1 MKGKG
6 SAVTKTVD
14 VFIQPFG
21 LRRRA
26 EIGQTLYEVV
36 RETRIELTSICG
48 GLGLCGKCRVIVTK
62 GQETISKPTK
72 AEQRHLLTQELSSE
86 IRLACQ
92 VRIQGSIEVYVPRG
106 AWLRG
111 LGCRLRE
118 SKPRL
123 SLFPL

>member
-21 LRRRA
+21 LRRRV

-36 RETRIELTSICG
+36 REARIELTSICG

-62 GQETISKPTK
+62 GQETISKPTE

-92 VRIQGSIEVYVPRG
+92 VMNLARF
-106 AWLRG
+106 
-111 LGCRLRE
+111 LGRRQLH
-118 SKPRL
+118 
-123 SLFPL
+123 LFVLNVRYKLV